1 MNARALLLVACVSCT
16 TISSAQERVGLAN
29 SNYAGTTG
37 MPLNPSSMVDSKAWL
52 DFNLVGADAFA
63 WNNFVY
69 LSKNDFYFF
78 RDVPSGNIPAPLYKM
93 NGKEKHGVVNLRV
106 DGPSFTLSH

>member
-1 MNARALLLVACVSCT
+1 MNARILLLVACVSCT
-16 TISSAQERVGLAN
+16 TISLAQERLGLAN

-52 DFNLVGADAFA
+52 DINLVGVDAFA

-69 LSKNDFYFF
+69 LSISTSSVMF
-78 RDVPSGNIPAPLYKM
+78 
-93 NGKEKHGVVNLRV
+93 LR
-106 DGPSFTLSH
+106 GIFLRHFTE